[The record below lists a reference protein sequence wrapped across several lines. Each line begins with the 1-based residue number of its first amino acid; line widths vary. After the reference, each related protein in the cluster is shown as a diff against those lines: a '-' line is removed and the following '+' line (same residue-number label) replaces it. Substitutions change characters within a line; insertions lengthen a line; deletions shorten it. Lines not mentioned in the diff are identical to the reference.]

1 MPGGKKCRAG
11 CRFGNRGG
19 PGNGKNLPLIRFA
32 AAEGGQRTTGQA
44 DGTALAC
51 SMITMRTAPKFRR
64 APKIHGFALG
74 LSLAPLGLSLV
85 PLPASAQVY
94 DPQDTVQLEALAK
107 SEAAL
112 QFPKLTDRQR
122 FLAGPIENRLQQ
134 DKCGRPIRALL
145 ASPQHMKD
153 RVMIE
158 LRCQDPKPWHIY
170 VPVRIVG
177 TSPVAIAAHAIVAGT
192 VIKAG
197 DLKIEEHDI
206 SELPLGFLDDPSIAI
221 GLTAARPIAGGAF
234 LTNQQ
239 LVAAKAVQRG
249 QSVTLLADVGGMSVR
264 MAGRALSDGLM
275 NQRVKVQNMSSG
287 KIVEGIARSEQVV
300 EIILQ

>member
-1 MPGGKKCRAG
+1 
-11 CRFGNRGG
+11 
-19 PGNGKNLPLIRFA
+19 
-32 AAEGGQRTTGQA
+32 
-44 DGTALAC
+44 
-51 SMITMRTAPKFRR
+51 MITMRTAPNFRR
-64 APKIHGFALG
+64 VTQIRRLALG
-74 LSLAPLGLSLV
+74 LSLAPLL
-85 PLPASAQVY
+85 AAAQVF
-94 DPQDTVQLEALAK
+94 DPQDIPQLEALAK

-112 QFPKLTDRQR
+112 QFPRLTDRQR
-122 FLAGPIENRLQQ
+122 FLAGPIENHLQQ
-134 DKCGRPIRALL
+134 DKCGRPIRALV

-170 VPVRIVG
+170 VPVRIVS

-197 DLKIEEHDI
+197 DLKVEEHDI
-206 SELPLGFLDDPSIAI
+206 SELPLGFLDDPAIAV
-221 GLTAARPIAGGAF
+221 GLTAGRPIAGGAF

-287 KIVEGIARSEQVV
+287 RIVEGIARSEQVV